1 MKKIETV
8 FGVLYIE
15 EENDRE
21 ETGRIKIFDSEMRYF
36 DYYNLEYLEEG
47 KTITE
52 FVEETA
58 KWIAECKSLD
68 NLLEELGIN
77 YYTKSEDW
85 ADLLEEM
92 FESARCIDGKWYDAI
107 DGSEITEQTFMENE
121 YVNKVGNVYIFVSDI
136 A

>member
-1 MKKIETV
+1 MKKIETK
-8 FGVLYIE
+8 FGTLYIE
-15 EENDRE
+15 EENDERE
-21 ETGRIKIFDSEMRYF
+21 NGRIKIYDSENRYF

-47 KTITE
+47 KTVAE

-68 NLLEELGIN
+68 SLLEELGIN
-77 YYTKSEDW
+77 YYSKSDDW
-85 ADLLEEM
+85 TDLLEDM
-92 FESARCIDGKWYDAI
+92 YESARCVDGKWYDAI
-107 DGSEITEQTFMENE
+107 DGSEITEQTIMEND

>member
-1 MKKIETV
+1 MKKIETA
-8 FGVLYIE
+8 FGILYIE

-47 KTITE
+47 KTITK

-68 NLLEELGIN
+68 CLLEELGIN

-85 ADLLEEM
+85 TDLLEEM
-92 FESARCIDGKWYDAI
+92 FESARCVDGKWYDAI
-107 DGSEITEQTFMENE
+107 DGSEITEQTVMEND
-121 YVNKVGNVYIFVSDI
+121 YVNKVGDVYIFVSDI

>member
-1 MKKIETV
+1 MKEVCIIV
-8 FGVLYIE
+8 
-15 EENDRE
+15 
-21 ETGRIKIFDSEMRYF
+21 

>member
-15 EENDRE
+15 EENNRE